1 MLPEAI
7 KTSIEHGL
15 DAQIINQVAITG
27 GDINYSARLDIDS
40 GERFF
45 VKWNLR
51 TPENMFQT
59 EAQGLNLLSSAE
71 SGLVIPE
78 VRLVGDNFLL
88 MEFIEESSYGNAY
101 LFGSQLAKLHRKSN
115 ELFGLETSNYIGRLP
130 QSNRYHADWLEF
142 FMRERIEPQVKMAI
156 DSGKLPNNFHSI
168 FERAFNYT
176 YVIFPEEPPALLHGD
191 LWNGNYMWTSG
202 GDTAIYDPAVYF
214 GHREM
219 DLAMTRLFGGFSEEF
234 YHSYND
240 IYPLEKGYEERFKLC
255 NLYPILVHAN
265 LFGGGYV
272 SQAKQLL
279 KRFFG

>member
-1 MLPEAI
+1 MLPDAI
-7 KTSIEHGL
+7 KTSIEQGL
-15 DAQIINQVAITG
+15 DAHIINQVAITG

-40 GERFF
+40 GELFF

-59 EAQGLNLLSSAE
+59 EAQGLKLLASAE
-71 SGLVIPE
+71 SGLVIPQ
-78 VRLVGDNFLL
+78 VRLVGNDFLV
-88 MEFIEESSYGNAY
+88 MEYIEESSYGNAY
-101 LFGSQLAKLHRKSN
+101 LFGSQLAQLHRKSN
-115 ELFGLETSNYIGRLP
+115 ELFGLDTSNYIGRLP

-142 FMRERIEPQVKMAI
+142 FIRERIEPQVKMAI
-156 DSGKLPNNFHSI
+156 DSGKLPSTFHSI
-168 FERAFNYT
+168 FERVFNYT
-176 YVIFPEEPPALLHGD
+176 YVIFPDEPPALLHGD
-191 LWNGNYMWTSG
+191 LWNGNYMWTSS

-234 YHSYND
+234 YHGYND
-240 IYPLEKGYEERFKLC
+240 IYPLKKGYEERFKLC

-272 SQAKQLL
+272 SQAKNLL
-279 KRFFG
+279 RQFFL

>member
-1 MLPEAI
+1 MLPDAI
-7 KTSIEHGL
+7 KTSIEQGL
-15 DAQIINQVAITG
+15 DAHIINQVAITG

-40 GERFF
+40 GERIF

-59 EAQGLNLLSSAE
+59 EAQGLKLLASAE
-71 SGLVIPE
+71 SGLVIPQ
-78 VRLVGDNFLL
+78 VRLVGNDFLV
-88 MEFIEESSYGNAY
+88 MEYIEESSYGNAY
-101 LFGSQLAKLHRKSN
+101 LFGSQLAQLHRKSN
-115 ELFGLETSNYIGRLP
+115 ELFGLDTSNYIGRLP

-142 FMRERIEPQVKMAI
+142 FIRERIEPQVKMAI
-156 DSGKLPNNFHSI
+156 NSGKLPSTFHSI
-168 FERAFNYT
+168 FERVFNYT
-176 YVIFPEEPPALLHGD
+176 YVIFPDEPPALLHGD
-191 LWNGNYMWTSG
+191 LWNGNYTWTSS

-234 YHSYND
+234 YHGYND
-240 IYPLEKGYEERFKLC
+240 IYPLKKGHEERFKLC

-272 SQAKQLL
+272 SQAKNLL
-279 KRFFG
+279 RQFFL

>member
-7 KTSIEHGL
+7 KSAIEHRI
-15 DAQIINQVAITG
+15 DAHVINQVAITG

-59 EAQGLNLLSSAE
+59 EARGLELLASAE
-71 SGLVIPE
+71 SGLIIPQ
-78 VRLVGDNFLL
+78 VHFVGKEFLL
-88 MEFIEESSYGNAY
+88 MEYIEESNYGNAY
-101 LFGSQLAKLHRKSN
+101 LFGSQLAQLHRTSN
-115 ELFGLETSNYIGRLP
+115 ELFGLDKPNYIGRLP
-130 QSNRYHADWLEF
+130 QSNKYHADWLEF
-142 FMRERIEPQVKMAI
+142 FIRERLEPQAKMAI
-156 DSGKLPNNFHSI
+156 DSGKLANSFHSI

-176 YVIFPEEPPALLHGD
+176 YVIFPDEPPALLHGD

-234 YHSYND
+234 YHGYND
-240 IYPLEKGYEERFKLC
+240 IYPLQKGYEERFKLC

-272 SQAKQLL
+272 NQAKNLL
-279 KRFFG
+279 RQFFS

>member
-1 MLPEAI
+1 MLPDAI
-7 KTSIEHGL
+7 KTSIEQGL
-15 DAQIINQVAITG
+15 DAHIINQVAITG

-40 GERFF
+40 GERIF

-59 EAQGLNLLSSAE
+59 EAQGLKLLASAE
-71 SGLVIPE
+71 SGLVIPQ
-78 VRLVGDNFLL
+78 VRLVGNDFLV
-88 MEFIEESSYGNAY
+88 MEYIEESSYGNAY
-101 LFGSQLAKLHRKSN
+101 LFGSQLAQLHRKSN
-115 ELFGLETSNYIGRLP
+115 ELFGLDTSNYIGRLP

-142 FMRERIEPQVKMAI
+142 FIRERIEPQVKMAI
-156 DSGKLPNNFHSI
+156 NSGKLPSTFHSI
-168 FERAFNYT
+168 FERVFNYT
-176 YVIFPEEPPALLHGD
+176 YVIFPDEPPALLHGD
-191 LWNGNYMWTSG
+191 LWNGNYMWTSS

-234 YHSYND
+234 YHGYND
-240 IYPLEKGYEERFKLC
+240 IYPLKKGHEERFKLC

-272 SQAKQLL
+272 SQAKNLL
-279 KRFFG
+279 RQFFL

>member
-1 MLPEAI
+1 MLPDAI
-7 KTSIEHGL
+7 KTSIEQGL
-15 DAQIINQVAITG
+15 DAHIINQVAITG

-59 EAQGLNLLSSAE
+59 EAQGLELLASAG
-71 SGLVIPE
+71 SGLVIPQ
-78 VRLVGDNFLL
+78 VRLVGNDFLV
-88 MEFIEESSYGNAY
+88 MEYIEESSYGNAY
-101 LFGSQLAKLHRKSN
+101 LFGSQLAQLHRKSN
-115 ELFGLETSNYIGRLP
+115 ELFGLDTSNYIDRLP

-142 FMRERIEPQVKMAI
+142 FIRERIEPQVKMAI
-156 DSGKLPNNFHSI
+156 DSGKLPSSFHSI
-168 FERAFNYT
+168 FERVFNYT
-176 YVIFPEEPPALLHGD
+176 YVIFPDEPPALLHGD
-191 LWNGNYMWTSG
+191 LWNGNYMWTSS

-234 YHSYND
+234 YHGYND
-240 IYPLEKGYEERFKLC
+240 IYPLKKGYEERFKLC

-272 SQAKQLL
+272 SQAKNLL
-279 KRFFG
+279 RQFFL

>member
-1 MLPEAI
+1 MLPDAI
-7 KTSIEHGL
+7 KTSIEQGL
-15 DAQIINQVAITG
+15 DAHIINQVAITG

-59 EAQGLNLLSSAE
+59 EAQGLELLASAG
-71 SGLVIPE
+71 SGLVIPQ
-78 VRLVGDNFLL
+78 VRLVGNDFLV
-88 MEFIEESSYGNAY
+88 MEYIEESSYGNAY
-101 LFGSQLAKLHRKSN
+101 LFGSQLAQLHRKSN
-115 ELFGLETSNYIGRLP
+115 ELFGLDTSNYIDRLP

-142 FMRERIEPQVKMAI
+142 FIRERIEPQVKMAI
-156 DSGKLPNNFHSI
+156 DSGKLPSSFHSI
-168 FERAFNYT
+168 FERVFNYT
-176 YVIFPEEPPALLHGD
+176 YVIFADEPPALLHGD
-191 LWNGNYMWTSG
+191 LWNGNYMWTSS

-234 YHSYND
+234 YHGYND
-240 IYPLEKGYEERFKLC
+240 IYPLKKGYEERFKLC

-272 SQAKQLL
+272 SQAKNLL
-279 KRFFG
+279 RQFFL